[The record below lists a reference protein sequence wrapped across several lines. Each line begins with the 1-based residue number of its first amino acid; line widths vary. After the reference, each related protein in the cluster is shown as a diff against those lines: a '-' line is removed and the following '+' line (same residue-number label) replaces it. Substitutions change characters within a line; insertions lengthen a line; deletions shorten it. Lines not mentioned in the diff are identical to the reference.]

1 MNMALVPECD
11 TFGPMPKEYVTMNL
25 RLPPELHAALKK
37 VADKEGRSLNNLI
50 VYLLRKAVGLA

>member
-1 MNMALVPECD
+1 
-11 TFGPMPKEYVTMNL
+11 MNL